1 MMTPDVGPLALERNL
16 ALMAGAG
23 AGKTYS
29 LITICL
35 HLLGGAREDG
45 VTLRPSQLCLL
56 TFTDKA
62 AAELRARLRKRLDRA
77 VLNTK

>member
-1 MMTPDVGPLALERNL
+1 MSEAVAQRREPVEEPLALERNL

-35 HLLGGAREDG
+35 HLLGGARRDG
-45 VTLRPSQLCLL
+45 RTIRPAELFLL

-62 AAELRARLRKRLDRA
+62 AGEMRA
-77 VLNTK
+77 